1 MSSFLVGSSLVAGLL
16 VSLNV
21 VGDEALDSATGVDVT
36 AEPALHEE
44 QPDAGVPYVTE
55 PQPPDPHEVQE
66 LQPPQG
72 AQLGQ
77 GLYP

>member
-1 MSSFLVGSSLVAGLL
+1 MSSFLVGSSLVAGLF
-16 VSLNV
+16 VCLNV
-21 VGDEALDSATGVDVT
+21 DGDEALDSTTGVDVT
-36 AEPALHEE
+36 VELALHEE
-44 QPDAGVPYVTE
+44 QPDAGAPYVTE
-55 PQPPDPHEVQE
+55 PQPPDPHGAQE